1 LEQLVIVGSFGCFRV
16 PDRVPAERLATD
28 DGRAGGA
35 MADDGAPEI
44 GLVLPTWPL
53 RGGEHATWAE
63 MRGLALD
70 AEALGVDTLWV
81 PDHLQRTVPGRP
93 TFGFWE
99 CWTILAAAAAATT
112 RIGIGPFVASTGF
125 RNPALLAKMAATLDE
140 VSGGRLVLGLGPGD
154 PARDDS
160 WRAFGF
166 EADRP
171 VTRFAEAV
179 EIVTGML
186 RRPPLTFH
194 GEFFRVEGAD
204 VTPGRPLPGRPPVW
218 LAAKGDRTLSIAVRW
233 GDAVN
238 VNVALSGA
246 SEAGAIAARVATASM
261 REARDPA
268 TLTVTGW
275 ARLSLR
281 ADGTAATRPGWIGGS
296 PGEVAATLRAI
307 RGTGMRHVTLY
318 LGDADDPSPLPAL
331 TAPVLER
338 FRPIVEALRLSG

>member
-1 LEQLVIVGSFGCFRV
+1 
-16 PDRVPAERLATD
+16 
-28 DGRAGGA
+28 
-35 MADDGAPEI
+35 MADDGAPGI
-44 GLVLPTWPL
+44 GLTLPTWPL
-53 RGGEHATWAE
+53 RGGAHATWPE
-63 MRGLALD
+63 MRRLARD

-99 CWTILAAAAAATT
+99 CWTILAAAAEATT
-112 RIGIGPFVASTGF
+112 RIGIGPFVACTGF
-125 RNPALLAKMAATLDE
+125 RNPALLAKMAVTLDE

-171 VTRFAEAV
+171 VARYAEAV
-179 EIVTGML
+179 EVVTSML
-186 RRPPLTFH
+186 REPPVTFR

-204 VTPGRPLPGRPPVW
+204 ILPSRPRVGRPPVW
-218 LAAKGDRTLSIAVRW
+218 LAAKGDRTLAIAVRH

-238 VNVALSGA
+238 VNVPLTGSTEV
-246 SEAGAIAARVATASM
+246 EAIVARVAGACA
-261 REARDPA
+261 REGRDPA
-268 TLTVTGW
+268 TLELTGW

-281 ADGTAATRPGWIGGS
+281 ADGIAAARDGWIAGA
-296 PGEVAATLRAI
+296 PAEVAATLRAI
-307 RGTGMRHVTLY
+307 RGAGMHHVTLY
-318 LGDADDPSPLPAL
+318 VGDADDPSPLPAL

-338 FRPIVEALRLSG
+338 FHPIVEALRLPG